1 MIWYI
6 LLVIWIVVV
15 PAIIIICRKEIES
28 DIRLFIIQLYNFII
42 GFSAPLIHLIIAFGI
57 LMIFNDSGWDL
68 IIENL
73 FEKAYAITI
82 GLVFILLFIPMNI
95 YMKKKIKMNVF
106 CYIVLSIMSIGLGV
120 VACNFMG
127 MLST

>member
-1 MIWYI
+1 MVWYI

-15 PAIIIICRKEIES
+15 PAIIIISRKELES

-42 GFSAPLIHLIIAFGI
+42 GFSAPLIDLIIAFGI

-68 IIENL
+68 IIDNL

-82 GLVFILLFIPMNI
+82 VLVFILLFIPMNT
-95 YMKKKIKMNVF
+95 YMKKKIKINIF
-106 CYIVLSIMSIGLGV
+106 GYIVLSIMSIGLGV
-120 VACNFMG
+120 VVCNLVG
-127 MLST
+127 KLSS